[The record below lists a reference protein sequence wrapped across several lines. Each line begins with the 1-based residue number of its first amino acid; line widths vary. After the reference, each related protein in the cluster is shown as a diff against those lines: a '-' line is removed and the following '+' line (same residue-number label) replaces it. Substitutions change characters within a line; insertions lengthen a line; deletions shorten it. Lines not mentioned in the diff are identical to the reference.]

1 MGAEP
6 SLSEVQSS
14 PVFRAFYQRWGTL
27 RGYFP
32 LTNLGVV
39 VAAAAWFAYFQF
51 GVPRADYVIQ
61 LVSVLAVTLCVAGV
75 LIVLFG
81 VLLVRQALAT
91 HEGRRTGPRDPIHF
105 EAHRGFGQGL
115 ELPAWR
121 WLPLLEITWTWES
134 PTGFRLELAK
144 IEDRLVEQIESELR
158 AKGEQIRRRF
168 VIEDGFGLAR
178 LSFTRVES
186 RGVRVLPWTGELD
199 RSPLLRSLA
208 AGDELPHPAGELV
221 GDRVDMRRYV
231 PGDPL
236 RLVLWKV
243 YARTRQLMVRT
254 PERSL
259 SPSVRIAAYLPA
271 TPGDEPAAA
280 AAKVAIDAGLLGE
293 GWVFSTDGAERP
305 ATEPASAHELL
316 AASRAHQGTATGEG
330 AGLADF
336 VAGESKTEPP
346 RLILFVPGRAGPWLE
361 RVVEVI
367 RHHRGRVSA
376 VVVTD
381 RVVDEAPEQKLERL
395 LKVPE
400 KHDPGADA
408 QTTGPELQRVC
419 QSLVGAGA
427 EVMAFERPTGRTLH
441 GAIAG
446 MRRVA

>member
-1 MGAEP
+1 
-6 SLSEVQSS
+6 
-14 PVFRAFYQRWGTL
+14 
-27 RGYFP
+27 
-32 LTNLGVV
+32 
-39 VAAAAWFAYFQF
+39 
-51 GVPRADYVIQ
+51 
-61 LVSVLAVTLCVAGV
+61 
-75 LIVLFG
+75 
-81 VLLVRQALAT
+81 
-91 HEGRRTGPRDPIHF
+91 
-105 EAHRGFGQGL
+105 
-115 ELPAWR
+115 
-121 WLPLLEITWTWES
+121 LPLLEISWTWES

-158 AKGEQIRRRF
+158 ARGEQIRRRF

-178 LSFTRVES
+178 LSFIRAEARS
-186 RGVRVLPWTGELD
+186 VRVLPWTGELD

-208 AGDELPHPAGELV
+208 AGDELPHPAGDLV

-271 TPGDEPAAA
+271 TKGDEPAAA
-280 AAKVAIDAGLLGE
+280 AAKVAIDAGLFGE

-305 ATEPASAHELL
+305 ATEAAAAHELL
-316 AASRAHQGTATGEG
+316 AASRAHQGTELGEA

-336 VAGESKTEPP
+336 LAGESKSEPP
-346 RLILFVPGRAGPWLE
+346 RLILFVPGRTGPWLE
-361 RVVEVI
+361 RVVDVI

-381 RVVDEAPEQKLERL
+381 RVVEEAAEPKIDRL

-400 KHDPGADA
+400 KLDPSADA
-408 QTTGPELQRVC
+408 ETTGPELQQVC
-419 QSLVGAGA
+419 QSLVAAGA
-427 EVMAFERPTGRTLH
+427 EVMAFERPTGRTLQ
-441 GAIAG
+441 GAISG